1 MRIPAI
7 PRILTGCVA
16 AAAGVMLVAVLAAPW
31 LVPDVSPTSDM
42 AVIEIDVI
50 HATRGLWDQGAYS
63 RFGWR
68 HPGPMHAYVLAP
80 FYQLSGGRHVALF
93 ASAWILN
100 MACLAFVAWAAARHL
115 PAGTAVA
122 VSAAVAALSVR
133 ADGLAVSIWNP
144 HAVVLPMA
152 ATLMAAAVAAAGR
165 PRWLASA
172 VVGAS
177 FLAQTHVGLVP
188 AAAAIVSAA
197 GAAVGVAAW
206 RARVTAPATA
216 RRGTRALLIAAAVGL
231 VLWLP
236 PLVEQVRAQP
246 GNLTK
251 IAAFFQSPDR
261 TGQPM
266 PLAARYAGHAFAS
279 VFRPDLTLPDGQPLR
294 IARARTWLYWTGLQL
309 LAVGVVAA
317 VAWRRGQ
324 RQLAWLGSTV
334 VLAAAVGLVAASRL
348 DTPVADHVLYWLAAV
363 GAVAAGLWIG
373 GLADLVIA
381 RTPIRM
387 PSIPGAPVWAAAL
400 VVAAAA
406 FASIDLYATR
416 FRSAAAVDAARTVA
430 DIAPK
435 VGAFID
441 AHPGPT
447 LIRLSE
453 SNWGEAAGV
462 ILDLYKTRRTV
473 AVEPDWL
480 VMFGEPLAPTGRETR
495 ELILGDEAARNAAL
509 SRPGATLIAN
519 SERLSA
525 VVVALAPELSPTR

>member
-1 MRIPAI
+1 MQTRAAS
-7 PRILTGCVA
+7 RILTGGL
-16 AAAGVMLVAVLAAPW
+16 AAAGGVLLVAVLAAPW
-31 LVPDVSPTSDM
+31 LVPDVRPTSDM
-42 AVIEIDVI
+42 AVIEIDVV

-68 HPGPMHAYVLAP
+68 HPGPLHAYVLAP

-100 MACLAFVAWAAARHL
+100 LACLALVAWPAARHL

-122 VSAAVAALSVR
+122 VSAAVAALAIR
-133 ADGLAVSIWNP
+133 ADGLVVSIWNP
-144 HAVVLPMA
+144 HAVVFPMA
-152 ATLMAAAVAAAGR
+152 ATLMAAAVAAAVR
-165 PRWLASA
+165 PLCLAWA

-188 AAAAIVSAA
+188 AAATIVLMA
-197 GAAVGVAAW
+197 GTAVGVAAW
-206 RARVTAPATA
+206 RDRVAAPATA
-216 RRGTRALLIAAAVGL
+216 RRGIRALLVAAAVGL

-236 PLVEQVRAQP
+236 PLVEQFRGQP

-261 TGQPM
+261 AGQPM

-279 VFRPDLTLPDGQPLR
+279 VFRPDLTLPDGRPLR
-294 IARARTWLYWTGLQL
+294 IARARTWFYWSGLQL
-309 LAVGVVAA
+309 LAVAGVAA
-317 VAWRRGQ
+317 LAWRR
-324 RQLAWLGSTV
+324 RQQTLLWLASTV
-334 VLAAAVGLVAASRL
+334 LLAAAAGVAAAARL
-348 DTPVADHVLYWLAAV
+348 DTPVADHVLHWLAAV

-381 RTPIRM
+381 RITVRM
-387 PSIPGAPVWAAAL
+387 PSVGGAPVWAAAL
-400 VVAAAA
+400 VLTAAAS
-406 FASIDLYATR
+406 ASVDLYTAPFHSTAATNASR
-416 FRSAAAVDAARTVA
+416 VVG

-435 VGAFID
+435 VRAFLD

-462 ILDLYKTRRTV
+462 ILDLYKTGRTV
-473 AVEPDWL
+473 TVEPDWV

-495 ELILGDEAARNAAL
+495 ELILGDRSARGAAL
-509 SRPGATLIAN
+509 SGPGATLIAD

-525 VVVALAPELSPTR
+525 VVVDRAPESPSAR